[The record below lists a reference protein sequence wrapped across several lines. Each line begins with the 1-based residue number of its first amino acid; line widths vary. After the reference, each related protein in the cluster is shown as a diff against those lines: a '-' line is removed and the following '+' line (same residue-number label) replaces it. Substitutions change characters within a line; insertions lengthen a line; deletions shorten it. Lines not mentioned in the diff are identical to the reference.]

1 MTREEFYEK
10 YGDVKV
16 KFSSYYKY
24 TFTYEATL
32 PDGNRLTC
40 GYGGN
45 HYDIYRHNVS
55 ADVEETVGGL
65 ELDEGS
71 VYDWIGNKIESFYDY

>member
-24 TFTYEATL
+24 TFTYAATL
-32 PDGNRLTC
+32 PDGRRLTC
-40 GYGGN
+40 DYGGN
-45 HYDIYRHNVS
+45 SDDIYRHEV
-55 ADVEETVGGL
+55 APEAEETVS
-65 ELDEGS
+65 ELQPYAGVVYNGENEEG
-71 VYDWIGNKIESFYDY
+71 FYDY